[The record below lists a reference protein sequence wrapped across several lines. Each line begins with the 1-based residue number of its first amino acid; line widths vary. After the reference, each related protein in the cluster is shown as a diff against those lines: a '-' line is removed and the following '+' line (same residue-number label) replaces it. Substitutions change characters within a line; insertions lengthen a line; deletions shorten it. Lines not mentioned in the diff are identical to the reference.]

1 MENHVA
7 DPLPPAD
14 LGQIVGVS
22 ARHLNRQFSA
32 GLGRSASAF
41 YREIRLEKSR
51 ELLHQT
57 DLPTLQIA
65 IATGFSGAAHF
76 ATAYRK
82 RFGETPS
89 RHRLE
94 APHRG

>member
-32 GLGRSASAF
+32 GLGRSAGAF
-41 YREIRLEKSR
+41 YREMRLEKSR
-51 ELLHQT
+51 VLSRQT
-57 DLPTLQIA
+57 DLPILQIA

-89 RHRLE
+89 RHRVE
-94 APHRG
+94 APHRR